1 MDMSVSLR
9 TFADEDRY
17 AVTSHRNASSE
28 RVDGAAGKAVT
39 LRSGL
44 TASEGNAEAS
54 TPISQPY
61 PPAFDRDTMRWMP
74 LVIPLLGFSTV
85 VLTGLM
91 WMVVG

>member
-1 MDMSVSLR
+1 MNMSDSLR

-17 AVTSHRNASSE
+17 AATSHRNAPSE
-28 RVDGAAGKAVT
+28 RLDGAAGKAVA

-54 TPISQPY
+54 TPISLTY
-61 PPAFDRDTMRWMP
+61 PAAFDRDTMRWMP
-74 LVIPLLGFSTV
+74 LVIPLLGCFTA

-91 WMVVG
+91 WMVAA